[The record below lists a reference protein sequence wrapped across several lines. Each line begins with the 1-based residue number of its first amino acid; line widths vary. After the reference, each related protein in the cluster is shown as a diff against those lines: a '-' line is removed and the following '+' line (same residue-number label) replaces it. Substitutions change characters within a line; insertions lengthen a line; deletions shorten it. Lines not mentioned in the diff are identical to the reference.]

1 MSRSIALQVG
11 CTDLCNANNLSQIV
25 IIRGR
30 GGGVRPREMIFGVS
44 LGTTAVLVN
53 RKKYNRVY
61 NNKKI
66 ITRVFEVRF
75 F

>member
-1 MSRSIALQVG
+1 MSRSIALHVG

-25 IIRGR
+25 LIR